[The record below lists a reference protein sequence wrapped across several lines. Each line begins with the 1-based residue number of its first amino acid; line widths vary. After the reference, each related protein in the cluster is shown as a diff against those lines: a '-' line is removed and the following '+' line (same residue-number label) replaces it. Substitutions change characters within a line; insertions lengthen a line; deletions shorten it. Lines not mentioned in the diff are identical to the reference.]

1 MVMTGS
7 SALDDVQTL
16 RQEAAASEADEN
28 RAPPTGTQQINRRRE
43 DFYD

>member
-1 MVMTGS
+1 MTGS

-28 RAPPTGTQQINRRRE
+28 RAPPTGTQPDQQKERRLL
-43 DFYD
+43 